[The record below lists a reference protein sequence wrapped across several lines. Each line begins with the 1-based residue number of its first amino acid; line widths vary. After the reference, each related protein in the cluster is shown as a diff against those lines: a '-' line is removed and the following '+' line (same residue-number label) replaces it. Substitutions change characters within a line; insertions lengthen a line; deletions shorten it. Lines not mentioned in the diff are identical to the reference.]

1 MVQTDLN
8 SLILTNANKAIKTLQ
23 NSQKFKMM
31 RHFFWFPTTVFLGG
45 AFRVTRNGQFVCK
58 SQQHIHKSTVAYK
71 LKKSFVRR
79 PVDFHP
85 ITCFSLLEGGSWR
98 VLEDEWEMPSLMEWK
113 SSRPFNI
120 LVPPVVVKAA
130 EICSLQSQ
138 KRELKRLISFGGGA
152 ADWRIFLCFLLSSQW
167 WSSHSIQRDR
177 EKKRAFFLLVA
188 KRGRQMRVQI
198 EREVSMVLHG

>member
-1 MVQTDLN
+1 
-8 SLILTNANKAIKTLQ
+8 
-23 NSQKFKMM
+23 
-31 RHFFWFPTTVFLGG
+31 
-45 AFRVTRNGQFVCK
+45 
-58 SQQHIHKSTVAYK
+58 
-71 LKKSFVRR
+71 
-79 PVDFHP
+79 
-85 ITCFSLLEGGSWR
+85 
-98 VLEDEWEMPSLMEWK
+98 MEWK

-177 EKKRAFFLLVA
+177 EKKELFFFGGQEKKTNEGA
-188 KRGRQMRVQI
+188 DRKRSVHGFAWIVEKTPDAAGRQGAEKNDPDLNQLQCTYNARNMEFLASSHKWVVWSWSVECTGWTSYI
-198 EREVSMVLHG
+198 FHSSHSVGKSLKKSYFATK